1 MKNLIVYIKGKT
13 SADAQA
19 VLRWDATGKSQT
31 KLQREGTEN
40 HLPVRIGFLLLQS
53 PNLIWV
59 MGLKYNAGIQ
69 AKFNIFKPNLPVN
82 PVWTE
87 LLLFKQHKCE
97 GSSGSRSTSQ
107 TMQMLLVIAQWSWC
121 HESWLNRG
129 REGNAIH
136 AGHAGIRLPFIL
148 LPYVPFPHSERG

>member
-59 MGLKYNAGIQ
+59 MGLKYNGRNTGKVQYFQ
-69 AKFNIFKPNLPVN
+69 A
-82 PVWTE
+82 
-87 LLLFKQHKCE
+87 Q
-97 GSSGSRSTSQ
+97 STSKPS
-107 TMQMLLVIAQWSWC
+107 VD
-121 HESWLNRG
+121 
-129 REGNAIH
+129 
-136 AGHAGIRLPFIL
+136 
-148 LPYVPFPHSERG
+148 

>member
-40 HLPVRIGFLLLQS
+40 HLPVRTGFLLLQS

-59 MGLKYNAGIQ
+59 MGLKYNGRNTGKVQYFQ
-69 AKFNIFKPNLPVN
+69 A
-82 PVWTE
+82 
-87 LLLFKQHKCE
+87 Q
-97 GSSGSRSTSQ
+97 STSKPS
-107 TMQMLLVIAQWSWC
+107 VD
-121 HESWLNRG
+121 
-129 REGNAIH
+129 
-136 AGHAGIRLPFIL
+136 
-148 LPYVPFPHSERG
+148 